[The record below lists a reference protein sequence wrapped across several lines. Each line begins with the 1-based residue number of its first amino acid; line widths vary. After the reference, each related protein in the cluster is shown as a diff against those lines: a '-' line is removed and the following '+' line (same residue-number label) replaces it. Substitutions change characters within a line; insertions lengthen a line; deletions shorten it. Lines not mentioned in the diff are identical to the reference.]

1 VKAIRTAALVFLPSL
16 LLPSIEAFG
25 QEFEVASIKPSP
37 PSAPGK
43 ANVGLHIDGAMV
55 RYSSLS
61 LTLYLGMAYNLKNYQ
76 ITAPDWMASDR
87 WDITAKL
94 PDGSDPKQI
103 PEMLQTLLRDRFQ
116 MKMHRE
122 TKEFPVYGLIIGKG
136 ELKLKESPADAAPE
150 GGEPPKRTA
159 SVAVSGSNAG
169 TTVTYGNGSYFTIG
183 DNKFV
188 GKKLPIAII
197 ADALARFADRPV
209 VDMTNLKGNY
219 DFTMEFSPEDF
230 RAMMIRA
237 AVAQGAVLP
246 PEALKLVDTSSGDTL
261 FTAVEALGLKL
272 DPRKAPLEMLV
283 IDQALKTPTEN

>member
-1 VKAIRTAALVFLPSL
+1 MTAIRTAALILFPSFV
-16 LLPSIEAFG
+16 IFG

-43 ANVGLHIDGAMV
+43 ASIGLHIDGAMV

-76 ITAPDWMASDR
+76 ISAPDWMASDR

-94 PDGSDPKQI
+94 ADGSDPKQI
-103 PEMLQTLLRDRFQ
+103 PDMLQALLRDRFQ
-116 MKMHRE
+116 MKIHRE
-122 TKEFPVYGLIIGKG
+122 TKELPVYGLIIGKG
-136 ELKLKESPADAAPE
+136 ELKLKESADATPD

-159 SVAVSGSNAG
+159 NIAVSGSNAG
-169 TTVTYGNGSYFTIG
+169 TAVTYGNGSYFTIG

-188 GKKLPIAII
+188 GKKLPMAII

-219 DFTMEFSPEDF
+219 DFNMEFSPEDF

-246 PEALKLVDTSSGDTL
+246 PEALKLVDFSSGDTL
-261 FTAVEALGLKL
+261 FTAVESLGLKL
-272 DPRKAPLEMLV
+272 EPRKAQLEMLV
-283 IDQALKTPTEN
+283 IDQALKTPIEN

>member
-1 VKAIRTAALVFLPSL
+1 VNVKAICTAALVLLPSL
-16 LLPSIEAFG
+16 VFG
-25 QEFEVASIKPSP
+25 QEFEVASIKPSA

-55 RYSSLS
+55 RYSALS
-61 LTLYLGMAYNLKNYQ
+61 LNLYLGMAYNLKNYQ
-76 ITAPDWMASDR
+76 ISAPDWMASER

-94 PDGSDPKQI
+94 PDGADPKQI
-103 PEMLQTLLRDRFQ
+103 PEMLQTLLHDRFQ
-116 MKMHRE
+116 MKTHRE
-122 TKEFPVYGLIIGKG
+122 TKAFPVYGLIVGKG
-136 ELKLKESPADAAPE
+136 ELKLKEPPADAPVE
-150 GGEPPKRTA
+150 GGEPPQRIA
-159 SVAVSGSNAG
+159 NVAVSGSNAG

-188 GKKLPIAII
+188 GRKLPLAII

-219 DFTMEFSPEDF
+219 DFSMEFSPEDF

-237 AVAQGAVLP
+237 AIAQGAVLS
-246 PEALKLVDTSSGDTL
+246 PEAVKLVDASSGDTL

-272 DPRKAPLEMLV
+272 DSRKAPLEMLV